1 MPRVTEIDGD
11 RGDPTLQPIFAR
23 DRELFGGPLNPTKIY
38 AHRPPVLK
46 AMRDMA
52 EAIERGGLIDAQLRS
67 LVYLKGRCSTVC
79 PF

>member
-1 MPRVTEIDGD
+1 MPRVSEIDGD
-11 RGDPTLQPIFAR
+11 RGDPTLQPIFAQ

-52 EAIERGGLIDAQLRS
+52 EAIERGGLIDSQLRS
-67 LVYLKGRCSTVC
+67 LVYLRVALLNGC

>member
-1 MPRVTEIDGD
+1 MPRVTEIETDG
-11 RGDPTLQPIFAR
+11 GDPTLQPIFAQ
-23 DRELFGGPLNPTKIY
+23 DGKLFGGPLNPTKVY

-52 EAIERGGLIDAQLRS
+52 AAIERGGLIGAELRQ
-67 LVYLKGRCSTVC
+67 LVYLRVALLNGC

>member
-1 MPRVTEIDGD
+1 MPRVSEIESDG
-11 RGDPTLQPIFAR
+11 GDATLQPIFAR
-23 DRELFGGPLNPTKIY
+23 DREVFGGPLNPTKVY

-52 EAIERGGLIDAQLRS
+52 EAIERGGLIETQLRS
-67 LVYLKGRCSTVC
+67 LVYLRVALLNGC